1 MSLFSPYY
9 MWGNRLSKVC
19 LLAPGPQL
27 RISITNLYSQ
37 IFIEHLLRARHIM
50 ALRVLHH
57 LTLMTACDLLFRWGG
72 WEPEGSIGY
81 SGHLWVAVISHEW
94 YQGAGSRKQGLVFQ
108 YALLSQPPARL
119 KFISMTRRHWSN
131 SAQVEPPNQWQ
142 GTHDYCPRPCQDLA
156 HENNSEKG
164 FVK

>member
-57 LTLMTACDLLFRWGG
+57 LTLMTACDLLLQMRRLRPRRFHRLLRA
-72 WEPEGSIGY
+72 PMS
-81 SGHLWVAVISHEW
+81 
-94 YQGAGSRKQGLVFQ
+94 SR
-108 YALLSQPPARL
+108 
-119 KFISMTRRHWSN
+119 
-131 SAQVEPPNQWQ
+131 
-142 GTHDYCPRPCQDLA
+142 D
-156 HENNSEKG
+156 
-164 FVK
+164 